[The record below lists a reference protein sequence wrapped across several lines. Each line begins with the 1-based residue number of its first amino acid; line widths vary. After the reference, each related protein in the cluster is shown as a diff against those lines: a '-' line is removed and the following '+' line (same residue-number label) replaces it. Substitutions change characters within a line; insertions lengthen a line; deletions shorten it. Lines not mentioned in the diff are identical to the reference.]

1 MARKGGGGVAE
12 IPDDLEIER
21 LRNLVIGFGW
31 VVVKTETKT
40 DRIVLTVELERELK
54 ETPESAGPG

>member
-1 MARKGGGGVAE
+1 VAE
-12 IPDDLEIER
+12 IPDELEIER

-31 VVVKTETKT
+31 VVTTIELKT
-40 DRIVLTVELERELK
+40 DRIVLTLELERELK